1 MNKVHIIDIINIK
14 NYRLDTKNSCL
25 GVMKYLELLVV
36 QNMSKLN
43 VQNLV
48 MVKISMLKIQ
58 CGWKF
63 ELLKT

>member
-1 MNKVHIIDIINIK
+1 M
-14 NYRLDTKNSCL
+14 L

-43 VQNLV
+43 VQNIV
-48 MVKISMLKIQ
+48 IVKISYAQNTVWMA
-58 CGWKF
+58 KF